1 MQFELSETQLALKKS
16 ARKFF
21 PAECQPVDVRRIIET
36 PHAFDAALWRKIG
49 DQGWLGMIIPE
60 EYGGTGLGLV
70 EMAAA
75 YEEMGRVP
83 VPGPMLSSLWAGA
96 LILEAGNE
104 AQKKAYLPGLASGAK
119 KATVA
124 YLEANANWDPESM
137 GVSLSHG

>member
-1 MQFELSETQLALKKS
+1 MMQFELSETQLALKKS

-21 PAECQPVDVRRIIET
+21 PAECQPADVRRIIET
-36 PHAFDAALWRKIG
+36 PHAFDAALWRKIA

-83 VPGPMLSSLWAGA
+83 VPGPMLSSLWASA
-96 LILEAGNE
+96 VILEAGSE
-104 AQKKAYLPGLASGAK
+104 AQKKTWMPLLASCEK
-119 KATVA
+119 KATAA
-124 YLEANANWDPESM
+124 YLERNATA
-137 GVSLSHG
+137 